1 MNQFVKRCLNG
12 IILTIKL
19 NSKMKR
25 ILFLFVLV
33 NSIVAAHPQSLA
45 DSMLVQY
52 CKKVFYET
60 VLPYEAEMHGGS
72 VIVSETQTGIVKA
85 LINFHR
91 HGIDGWS
98 ENTDYNCFIPALN
111 SPLALFLALLDADAD
126 PIEEFYTTGV
136 LLDERAGVIIRDW
149 NWRYGG
155 VGNITLSQACQ
166 RSRVA
171 LIEACEKWFV
181 RSQATAAYHLSHTG
195 IYLGDEDESLTD
207 YQSFCYRYEDTPWQ
221 PLALLGDNDRLKIIQ
236 IHMFTSGL
244 ANGKLLMPRMEESDP
259 SVVIY
264 DPMANPEHIEIV
276 RNSMLENVEYGLSK
290 IVKTGVEDVQIWG
303 FSNVS
308 EPNGTCEQS
317 SLFTGFIEKYTIT
330 VTVDMF
336 ENSLI
341 RIVPQKIASSIIN
354 YLTNTKIDM
363 SHETDI
369 GTYKPYRAEK

>member
-1 MNQFVKRCLNG
+1 
-12 IILTIKL
+12 
-19 NSKMKR
+19 MKR
-25 ILFLFVLV
+25 ILIVFVLV
-33 NSIVAAHPQSLA
+33 NSIIIARAQSLF
-45 DSMLVQY
+45 DSELIQY

-60 VLPYEAEMHGGS
+60 VLPHEAEMHSGS
-72 VIVSETQTGIVKA
+72 IIVSETESANVKA

-111 SPLALFLALLDADAD
+111 SPLALFLALLDAGAD
-126 PIEEFYTTGV
+126 SKEQFYTTGV
-136 LLDERAGVIIRDW
+136 LLDERAGVLIRDW
-149 NWRYGG
+149 NWRHGG
-155 VGNITLSQACQ
+155 VGNITLSQSCQ

-171 LIEACEKWFV
+171 MIEACEKWFV
-181 RSQATAAYHLSHTG
+181 RSMATAAYHLNHTG

-207 YQSFCYRYEDTPWQ
+207 YQSFCNRYEETPWQ

-244 ANGKLLMPRMEESDP
+244 ANGKLLMPRMEESD
-259 SVVIY
+259 SSIVIY
-264 DPMANPEHIEIV
+264 NPMANPEHIEIV

-290 IVKTGVEDVQIWG
+290 KAKTGIEDVKVWG

-308 EPNGTCEQS
+308 EPNGAYEQS

-330 VTVDMF
+330 VTVDMLD
-336 ENSLI
+336 NSLI
-341 RIVPQKIASSIIN
+341 RIIPQKIASSIISF
-354 YLTNTKIDM
+354 LTNRMIDK
-363 SHETDI
+363 SQETDI

>member
-1 MNQFVKRCLNG
+1 
-12 IILTIKL
+12 
-19 NSKMKR
+19 MKKFF
-25 ILFLFVLV
+25 IVFVLV
-33 NSIVAAHPQSLA
+33 NSILTAHSQSLT
-45 DSMLVQY
+45 DSALVQY

-72 VIVSETQTGIVKA
+72 VIISETQTGIIKA

-98 ENTDYNCFIPALN
+98 ENTDFNCFIPALN
-111 SPLALFLALLDADAD
+111 SPLALFLALLDAGAD
-126 PIEEFYTTGV
+126 PKEQFYTTGV
-136 LLDERAGVIIRDW
+136 LLDERAGVMIRDW

-171 LIEACEKWFV
+171 LVEACEKYFF
-181 RSQATAAYHLSHTG
+181 RSMAELAYHLSHTG
-195 IYLGDEDESLTD
+195 VFLGDEDESLTD

-244 ANGKLLMPRMEESDP
+244 ANGKLLMPRMEESDS

-276 RNSMLENVEYGLSK
+276 RNSMLENVEYGLSQK
-290 IVKTGVEDVQIWG
+290 AKASVEDVQVWG

-308 EPNGTCEQS
+308 EPNGSYEQS

-336 ENSLI
+336 DNSLI
-341 RIVPQKIASSIIN
+341 RIVPQKIASSIIGF
-354 YLTNTKIDM
+354 LTNRKIDK
-363 SHETDI
+363 SKETNI
-369 GTYKPYRAEK
+369 GTYKPHRAEK